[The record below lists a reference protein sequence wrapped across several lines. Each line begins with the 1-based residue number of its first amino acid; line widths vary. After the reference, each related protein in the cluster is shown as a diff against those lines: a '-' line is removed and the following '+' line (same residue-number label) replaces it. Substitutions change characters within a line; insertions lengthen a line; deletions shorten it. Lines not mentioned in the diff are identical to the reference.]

1 MNDVKYKF
9 SCNVCNYSTIK
20 KANYDRHLSSS
31 KHKSNIN
38 CLNYNINGETNED
51 ETNNINDEELN
62 DSKYNCKLCKK
73 NFNSNNSLWKHNNRK
88 HPPMNDEDKINKLT
102 NLVVHVVEQNTY
114 LSHQICQLAKRNT
127 NNTNI
132 NGNNNATVNSNNITN
147 SNNRFNINVY
157 LNETCRNAMNI
168 NEFVDSIQVGIE
180 DLEETSRLGF
190 VDGISRI
197 IINNLN
203 KIETPN
209 RPIHCSDS
217 KRMTI
222 YVKSENKWN
231 KNEDNKD
238 KLKTM
243 IQHVAGKN
251 MKQIYEWQKLN
262 PDYCDPLSKCS
273 DTYQKML
280 FQIMNGDTVEESN
293 DNINKIIKNIAKETI
308 IAKNLETFCT

>member
-1 MNDVKYKF
+1 
-9 SCNVCNYSTIK
+9 
-20 KANYDRHLSSS
+20 
-31 KHKSNIN
+31 
-38 CLNYNINGETNED
+38 
-51 ETNNINDEELN
+51 
-62 DSKYNCKLCKK
+62 
-73 NFNSNNSLWKHNNRK
+73 
-88 HPPMNDEDKINKLT
+88 MNDEDKINKLT

-114 LSHQICQLAKRNT
+114 LSHQICRLAKRDT

-132 NGNNNATVNSNNITN
+132 NGNNNATVNSNNTTTN

-168 NEFVDSIQVGIE
+168 NEFVDFIQVGIE

-217 KRMTI
+217 KRMTM

-238 KLKTM
+238 KLKSM

-262 PDYCDPLSKCS
+262 PDYCDPSSKCS